1 MAPQKLLDG
10 LVALVTGG
18 GSGFWEGIA
27 HLFAEEGANCSG
39 LICGRVAANIT
50 TAGLVAT
57 FIKADVTKAVD
68 WQAAVDTTLAQ
79 FGKVDILVN
88 NAGWTYR
95 RKDSLDVTEA
105 EYDRIFDINVKSIYH
120 SINAVLPHFL
130 KQSRGSIVNISSCVT
145 SKPTSGLL
153 YYNATKGAVDL
164 LIRGLAAEYSNRGI
178 RVNGISPSLGN
189 TALVSEFVG
198 EEFSADMAKV
208 QATEAPVQRMVTPLD
223 IAKGCLYL
231 ASPYSMISRRTL
243 LPNALRR
250 DGITVGLHV
259 TLGA

>member
-18 GSGFWEGIA
+18 GSGFGEGIA
-27 HLFAEEGANCSG
+27 HLFAEEGANVFILDINQTG
-39 LICGRVAANIT
+39 GERVTSEIKRAGH
-50 TAGLVAT
+50 TAIFV
-57 FIKADVTKAVD
+57 KADITKASD
-68 WQAAVDTTLAQ
+68 WKSAVDQAISQ

-95 RKDSLDVTEA
+95 RKDSLSVAEP

-120 SINAVLPHFL
+120 SVNATLPYFL
-130 KQSRGSIVNISSCVT
+130 KQGSGSIINISSCVT

-164 LIRGLAAEYSNRGI
+164 LTRGLAAEFSHRGI

-198 EEFSADMAKV
+198 EEFTKDMAKV
-208 QATEAPVQRMVTPLD
+208 QATEAPVQRMVTPKD
-223 IAKGCLYL
+223 IAKGCLYY
-231 ASPYSMISRRTL
+231 ASPFFNDFQTGGM
-243 LPNALRR
+243 LRV
-250 DGITVGLHV
+250 DGGQYC
-259 TLGA
+259 

>member
-1 MAPQKLLDG
+1 M
-10 LVALVTGG
+10 
-18 GSGFWEGIA
+18 
-27 HLFAEEGANCSG
+27 
-39 LICGRVAANIT
+39 
-50 TAGLVAT
+50 
-57 FIKADVTKAVD
+57 
-68 WQAAVDTTLAQ
+68 
-79 FGKVDILVN
+79 
-88 NAGWTYR
+88 
-95 RKDSLDVTEA
+95 
-105 EYDRIFDINVKSIYH
+105 KSIYH

-130 KQSRGSIVNISSCVT
+130 KQGRGSIVNISSCVT

-164 LIRGLAAEYSNRGI
+164 LTRGLAAEYSNRGI

-231 ASPYSMISRRTL
+231 ASPYFNDFQTYAFTQCSQTRWYYRWLTRDFRGIVLRVDGGQYVYVMPYSHRAAL
-243 LPNALRR
+243 MFYLPA
-250 DGITVGLHV
+250 V
-259 TLGA
+259 

>member
-18 GSGFWEGIA
+18 GSGFGEGIA
-27 HLFAEEGANCSG
+27 VLFAQEGAEV
-39 LICGRVAANIT
+39 LILDINDTGGERVANEIKHSGN
-50 TAGLVAT
+50 TAIFVKT
-57 FIKADVTKAVD
+57 DVTKAAD
-68 WQAAVDTTLAQ
+68 WTAAVDQAISQ

-95 RKDSLDVTEA
+95 RKDSLDVAEA

-120 SINAVLPHFL
+120 SVNATVPHFL
-130 KQSRGSIVNISSCVT
+130 KQGSGSIINISSCVT
-145 SKPTSGLL
+145 SKPTPGLL

-164 LIRGLAAEYSNRGI
+164 LTRGLAAEYSSRGI

-198 EEFSADMAKV
+198 GEFTSDLLSQHNK
-208 QATEAPVQRMVTPLD
+208 EPPIERMVTPKD
-223 IAKGCLYL
+223 IAKGCLYY
-231 ASPYSMISRRTL
+231 ASPFFNDFQT
-243 LPNALRR
+243 
-250 DGITVGLHV
+250 
-259 TLGA
+259 